1 MKPEKLLITLLLL
14 LKPVLATTPDQG
26 FQQDLSQHQGGLRP
40 ESLVVKNQIGY
51 HFKKTVSEV
60 TQELFILGRIN
71 MTAYLTGLA
80 ELSKLSDKVKAYCS
94 ASQKFWT
101 GPSIAQVVDVPD
113 LHVDYD
119 ANNPCFHLIPEVS
132 EVTRAE
138 AKAVCASRGLRL
150 PELYTETE
158 RVSLATFLTAHQI
171 KACFAGLEMDLVSG
185 FPRYLSTGL
194 PVWKGVHNSTKS
206 TMTPATIR
214 TFDQQL
220 DKLNTEYIYTDSGEM
235 HYHEMGP
242 EGVAYHGL
250 ERLGTFYSD
259 QRVLAIYEFRTRV
272 VCSPHY
278 TDGLQKYDWLYF
290 DIARKDHL
298 RRLSLHTYRPGGDTT
313 LSYGVTTSRPLPRH
327 HDGIAVAKP
336 TTTPPPKS
344 SLNPGEIVSELD
356 NSIVSLCEM
365 ISSKLEDLTENGPK
379 SLQSILSL
387 VGIDYDLY
395 GQQRDQR
402 ALPAIAKTVLR
413 TSLKLF
419 GELNELFRRTPQP
432 QFISRNSKSVD
443 KLAEV
448 VKASRGAIVSN
459 QENLDLLIRALRD
472 SALPIDPINL
482 ATLKLS
488 KLLGQAVSKA
498 DMLNSS
504 QPAYRSTVMTS
515 LTSLADLATQIS
527 MELNAREQFLS
538 DIMRQSLAKATSPL
552 LLPREQLTLVT
563 NQLRRRSISAT
574 LGDDVYRRPSNV
586 MIDPDDK
593 DGIMVI
599 INAAAYSP
607 EKLELVHV
615 LPIPFF
621 ESGQA
626 FEPTLDYEYVVL
638 NQLSGVFRILT
649 PQEAMACLDGPC
661 YVSGMEMSINSVGCG
676 LPQYFERH
684 SEACEFT
691 SSTTTGMYL
700 KSVPPDG
707 VVYSFQNQVDAQLFC
722 GSNNLLVGNALALH
736 GIGVIYIPPGC
747 SMTFDDRRH
756 PTLRVRGTP
765 NHHLVEAPD
774 LSLVSKNVRKVQPI
788 GRTFKKPRSNGTV
801 ASSPELLLTIKQNS
815 DRNKDELVLL
825 NAKMWGCLAF
835 VTLLLGFLL
844 LMVQVTYQRARTM
857 MPKSTFKSFEKDLDT
872 KLDEIGKLKAT
883 VTFLKSMVHLEQLSL
898 RENSLLRSRSE
909 NKGTSVPSQ
918 FSKIAPS
925 SRAVSQSANC
935 ISASS
940 NPYRVHSLTRGEE
953 RGKSADYNP
962 YLPVSPRITRY
973 TSCQPIPEV
982 ESNGVCDKSSSSLE
996 VDFTLKEV
1004 IAALPRASSEPPSE
1018 ETHHG

>member
-1 MKPEKLLITLLLL
+1 MKSKRFLITLVLLL
-14 LKPVLATTPDQG
+14 SPVLVLTTEQG

-40 ESLVVKNQIGY
+40 ESLVIKNQIGY

-71 MTAYLTGLA
+71 MSAYLTNLA
-80 ELSKLSDKVKAYCS
+80 ELSRLADKVKAYCG

-101 GPSIAQVVDVPD
+101 GPSIAQVIDVPD
-113 LHVDYD
+113 QHVDYD

-206 TMTPATIR
+206 TMIPTTIR

-242 EGVAYHGL
+242 EAVAYHGL

-290 DIARKDHL
+290 DVARKDHL
-298 RRLSLHTYRPGGDTT
+298 RRLALHTYRPGGDTT
-313 LSYGVTTSRPLPRH
+313 LSYGVTTVRPLPRH

-336 TTTPPPKS
+336 TTAPNPAIS
-344 SLNPGEIVSELD
+344 QNPGDFVNELD
-356 NSIVSLCEM
+356 NSIVSLCDM
-365 ISSKLEDLTENGPK
+365 ISLKLEDVAEIDQK
-379 SLQSILSL
+379 SLQSTLSMA
-387 VGIDYDLY
+387 GIDTYDLY

-402 ALPAIAKTVLR
+402 ALPALAKIVLR
-413 TSLKLF
+413 SGLGLF
-419 GELNELFRRTPQP
+419 GELNGLFRRTPQS
-432 QFISRNSKSVD
+432 QFISKTSKSVD
-443 KLAEV
+443 KLTEV
-448 VKASRGAIVSN
+448 VKASRGAMVSN
-459 QENLDLLIRALRD
+459 QENLELLIRALRD
-472 SALPIDPINL
+472 SALPIDPVDL
-482 ATLKLS
+482 ATPRLR
-488 KLLGQAVSKA
+488 KLLDQAMSKA

-515 LTSLADLATQIS
+515 LTSLADLTTQIS
-527 MELNAREQFLS
+527 MELNARRQFLS
-538 DIMRQSLAKATSPL
+538 DIIHQSLAKATSPL
-552 LLPREQLTLVT
+552 LLTKEQLTLVT

-574 LGDDVYRRPSNV
+574 LGTDIYRQPSSI

-593 DGIMVI
+593 NSILVI
-599 INAAAYSP
+599 VNAAAYSP
-607 EKLELVHV
+607 EKLELMQL

-621 ESGQA
+621 ESDQA
-626 FEPTLDYEYVVL
+626 FEPILDYEFVVL
-638 NQLSGVFRILT
+638 NQLSGVFRALT
-649 PQEAMACLDGPC
+649 PQEAVACLDGPC
-661 YVSGMEMSINSVGCG
+661 YVSGMEMSINSLGCG

-691 SSTTTGMYL
+691 SSTTLGMYL
-700 KSVPPDG
+700 RSVPPDG

-722 GSNNLLVGNALALH
+722 GSNNLLVGNALALQ
-736 GIGVIYIPPGC
+736 GIGVIYVPPGC

-756 PTLRVRGTP
+756 PTLRVKGTP

-774 LSLVSKNVRKVQPI
+774 LSLVSKNVRKIQQI
-788 GRTFKKPRSNGTV
+788 GRIFKKPRSNGTT
-801 ASSPELLLTIKQNS
+801 ASFPELLLTIKQNS
-815 DRNKDELVLL
+815 DRNKDELILL
-825 NAKMWGCLAF
+825 HAKMWGCLAF

-857 MPKSTFKSFEKDLDT
+857 TPKSTFKSFEKDLDV

-898 RENSLLRSRSE
+898 RESSLLRSKNE
-909 NKGTSVPSQ
+909 NKGTSMPLP
-918 FSKIAPS
+918 FSKMAPN

-935 ISASS
+935 VSMSS
-940 NPYRVHSLTRGEE
+940 NPPRVHSLTRGRE

-962 YLPVSPRITRY
+962 YLPISPRVVRHS
-973 TSCQPIPEV
+973 SCQPIMEV
-982 ESNGVCDKSSSSLE
+982 ESNGICDRSLSSIEIDSALNE
-996 VDFTLKEV
+996 A
-1004 IAALPRASSEPPSE
+1004 IAALPRANSEPPSKE
-1018 ETHHG
+1018 